1 MTLKG
6 CRQSDGM
13 GRERKNTVHVL
24 QTCAEAQIDTRVM
37 MLLWSLPFLGK
48 EQRNKRAFRAEA
60 GHAQLAL
67 GVLCHAPS
75 PWRARQ

>member
-6 CRQSDGM
+6 CRQSAGM
-13 GRERKNTVHVL
+13 GRERKNTAYVL
-24 QTCAEAQIDTRVM
+24 QTCAEAQIDTGVM

-48 EQRNKRAFRAEA
+48 EQRNERAFKAEA
-60 GHAQLAL
+60 DHAQLAL
-67 GVLCHAPS
+67 GVPCRAPR

>member
-1 MTLKG
+1 MEWG
-6 CRQSDGM
+6 
-13 GRERKNTVHVL
+13 GREKNTVLVL
-24 QTCAEAQIDTRVM
+24 QTCAEAQIDTGVM

-48 EQRNKRAFRAEA
+48 EERNKRAFRADA